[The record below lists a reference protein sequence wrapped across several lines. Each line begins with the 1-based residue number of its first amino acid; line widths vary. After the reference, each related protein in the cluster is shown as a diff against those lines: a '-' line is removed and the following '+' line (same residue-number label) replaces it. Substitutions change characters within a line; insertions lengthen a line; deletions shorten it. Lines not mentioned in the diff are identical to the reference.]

1 MSSRGFNDSRMRDSS
16 ARIACDG
23 EWLFAMAEESIGRIN
38 HDVGFRRLPIRACPD
53 FPKVRSGQLDIICR
67 GWSAARTI
75 FATERLP
82 CSVAR
87 GKENRR

>member
-1 MSSRGFNDSRMRDSS
+1 MITLGFNYSRMRDAS
-16 ARIACDG
+16 ACIACDG
-23 EWLFAMAEESIGRIN
+23 EWLFAVAEERIGRIN

-53 FPKVRSGQLDIICR
+53 FPKVRPGQLDFICR
-67 GWSAARTI
+67 AWPAARTI
-75 FATERLP
+75 LATERLP

>member
-1 MSSRGFNDSRMRDSS
+1 MITLGFNYSRMRDSS
-16 ARIACDG
+16 ACIACDG

-38 HDVGFRRLPIRACPD
+38 HDVGFRRLPIRASPD
-53 FPKVRSGQLDIICR
+53 FPKVRPGQLDFICR
-67 GWSAARTI
+67 GWSAAPMI